1 MLVLLPLPAE
11 NPSRSFVVTFGK
23 IISAV
28 TIRPR
33 ITIVKRRIS
42 ENTFILPRLYS
53 IDLLDKC
60 RWKPDT

>member
-1 MLVLLPLPAE
+1 MLPLFAE
-11 NPSRSFVVTFGK
+11 NPSKSFVVTFGN
-23 IISAV
+23 ISSDA
-28 TIRPR
+28 TARPI